1 MARCGRTN
9 NFCSNKITYDRQRQG
24 DELPF
29 TFGNVVQYLY
39 RIEGDL
45 FIDISGN
52 GYHADI
58 INKDFDIT
66 TGIPYKSASLI
77 AQKAANYGLIP
88 DPNNFWF
95 TSGGVPN
102 QIPIV
107 SFFQNVDY
115 ANIIF
120 SQHVTQALNSNGEE
134 TTEPYVNE
142 IVTYSSA
149 ITGNDLIQANDYFD
163 VPTEI
168 TSNVY
173 WVDGVNGLDA
183 NAGTKAAPWK
193 TLSKA
198 NTGTSNKTIYVKTAA
213 YSETATMALL
223 DGQTWN
229 FIGYCPF
236 TTTNATAWSMNG
248 TDNTTVTGA
257 IITPASGGRAF
268 YFISGTNNTVQR
280 SRLNVNG
287 ANSKNF
293 QILAGTG
300 NTLKYCLLHNNQN
313 TPSADIRAVGMTIY
327 GCYFSGT
334 QTGVSEIVSFN
345 TTTISGNIDFLY
357 NKCASGL
364 VANHGFFLFNVAA
377 TNFNIKYNYFKT
389 SGGTNLSYHLNSS
402 SLTGG
407 YNWHYNTFRPTSLTG
422 ALFIV
427 AASNALTVSIQHN
440 YIYITSSL
448 TNGIITIT
456 GQATP
461 NVSYNYIYTS
471 VQNNAIW
478 ISSQTAKGA
487 ATISY
492 NMIHQPLDGGSI
504 TLGSDVD
511 ATWDNGHNGSQII
524 GNAIYGIWYYNPSAV
539 LNSGHGIAVFN
550 SIDVHVKYNYVNGA
564 NHLVV
569 YKASDRAT
577 AMVNTDAVCAYNIGI
592 NNDGSLFPKTMS
604 GVKFY
609 NNTTYADNANIIDR
623 AGGVY
628 VLASPGAA
636 INNVFKNN
644 LFIDRTPFKAGL
656 VVIEIG
662 QPGSLSGFVSDY
674 NIVYSENNKI
684 ADISSTEYTWAG
696 WQGLGYDA
704 NSRNP
709 TLAEVQ
715 NLFADATNYK
725 PTATAISHTGGE
737 DLGATYQDGLHTNSD
752 FYNGYDVNYPHI
764 ETYLQLVDWHVGA
777 WLDNTVNPI

>member
-1 MARCGRTN
+1 MGVV
-9 NFCSNKITYDRQRQG
+9 IYDSKRKYQATQ
-24 DELPF
+24 
-29 TFGNVVQYLY
+29 FGEVSQLIDGTIIGN
-39 RIEGDL
+39 E
-45 FIDISGN
+45 FIDKSGN
-52 GYHADI
+52 GYNLDI
-58 INKDFDIT
+58 INNDIES
-66 TGIPYKSASLI
+66 GFGFPYKCAALI
-77 AQKAANYGLIP
+77 SQKAANYGKVS
-88 DPNNFWF
+88 DVNNFWF
-95 TSGGVPN
+95 DSGGTPN
-102 QIPIV
+102 QIPVV
-107 SFFQNVDY
+107 SLFQNIDY
-115 ANIIF
+115 ANQIF
-120 SQHVTQALNSNGEE
+120 TKHQAQGLNSNSEE
-134 TTEPYVNE
+134 VVEPMVTM
-142 IVTYSSA
+142 IVTYKTPLVSSVTEA
-149 ITGNDLIQANDYFD
+149 STYFE
-163 VPTEI
+163 VPTEV

-173 WVDGVNGLDA
+173 WVDFVNGLDA

-198 NTGTSNKTIYVKTAA
+198 NTGTSNKTIYVKTGN
-213 YSETATMALL
+213 YSEAANMTLL
-223 DGQTWN
+223 TGQTWN
-229 FIGYCPF
+229 FIGYCPLVSSG
-236 TTTNATAWSMNG
+236 AAAIVING
-248 TDNTTVTGA
+248 TNSCTINGA
-257 IITPASGGRAF
+257 IVTSASGGRAL
-268 YFISGTNNTVQR
+268 YFVSGNNNTANR
-280 SRLNVNG
+280 CKLNVNG
-287 ANSKNF
+287 AGSKNF

-300 NTLKYCLLHNNQN
+300 NVLKYCLLYNDQN
-313 TPSADIRAVGMTIY
+313 TPSIDLRAVGMTIY

-345 TTTISGNIDFLY
+345 TTTIVGDVDFFY

-427 AASNALTVSIQHN
+427 APSNALTVSIQHN

-487 ATISY
+487 AIISY

-524 GNAIYGIWYYNPSAV
+524 GNAIYGIWYYDPSAV

-550 SIDVHVKYNYVNGA
+550 CIDVHVKYNYANGT

-569 YKASDRAT
+569 YKASDRVT
-577 AMVNTDAVCAYNIGI
+577 AMANTDAVCSYNIGI

-604 GVKFY
+604 GIKFY
-609 NNTTYADNANIIDR
+609 NNLTYSDNANIIDR
-623 AGGVY
+623 AGGIY
-628 VLASPGAA
+628 VLASTGPA
-636 INNVFKNN
+636 INNTFKNN
-644 LFIDRTPFKAGL
+644 LFIDRTPYKAGL
-656 VVIEIG
+656 VVMEIG
-662 QPGSLSGFVSDY
+662 QASSLTGFVSDY
-674 NIVYSENNKI
+674 NIIYSENNKI
-684 ADISSTEYTWAG
+684 ADISSTEYTFAQ
-696 WQGLGYDA
+696 WQALGHDA

-709 TLAEVQ
+709 TLAQ
-715 NLFADATNYK
+715 ANNMFADSTNYK
-725 PTATAISHTGGE
+725 PTETAISHTGGE
-737 DLGATYQDGLHTNSD
+737 DLGATYQDALHINSD
-752 FYNGYDVNYPHI
+752 FYNGYIRYSPYI
-764 ETYLQLVDWHVGA
+764 ESYLQLADWHIGA
-777 WLDNTVNPI
+777 WVDDTVTPI